1 MTVVEAGGIKIGGGN
16 PLVLIGGPCVIENE
30 AHLLELGKRI
40 QAACDDLGIPYIL
53 KTSFDK
59 ANRTSIDSYRG
70 PGIEPGLEILERV
83 KSSLNVP
90 LLCDVHGI
98 SQVEAVA
105 EVADILQ
112 IPAFLCR
119 QTDLVCA
126 VARTGKPVNVKKGQ
140 FLSPADMAGVIGKI
154 EHCGNKSILLTERG
168 SSFGYNNLVVDM
180 RSLAIMRRLGY
191 PVVFDATHSLQLPGG
206 LGSSTGGQREF
217 VPHLSRAA
225 TAVGIDALFMEIHDD
240 PDQAPCDGPNMLA
253 LDDLPGILAQVHA
266 IDELV
271 KERHWTS

>member
-1 MTVVEAGGIKIGGGN
+1 MNVVEAGGIKIGGGN

-30 AHLLELGKRI
+30 AHLLSVARQI
-40 QAACDDLGIPYIL
+40 QAGCMDLDVPYIL

-70 PGIEPGLEILERV
+70 PGISKGLEILGRV
-83 KSSLNVP
+83 KSALGVP
-90 LLCDVHGI
+90 LLCDVHEI

-105 EVADILQ
+105 EVADIVQ

-126 VARTGKPVNVKKGQ
+126 VAKTGKPVNVKKGQ
-140 FLSPADMAGVIGKI
+140 FLSPADIAGVIGKI
-154 EHCGNKSILLTERG
+154 EHCGNKAILLTERG

-225 TAVGIDALFMEIHDD
+225 AAVGIDALFMEIHDD
-240 PDQAPCDGPNMLA
+240 PDQASCDGPNMIA
-253 LDDLPGILAQVHA
+253 LDDLPAVLSQVCA
-266 IDELV
+266 IDKLV
-271 KERHWTS
+271 KENRWIF

>member
-1 MTVVEAGGIKIGGGN
+1 MNVVEAGGIKIGGGN

-30 AHLLELGKRI
+30 AHLLSVARQIK
-40 QAACDDLGIPYIL
+40 AVCMDLDVPYIL

-90 LLCDVHGI
+90 LLCDVHEI

-105 EVADILQ
+105 KVADILQ
-112 IPAFLCR
+112 IPAFLSR

-126 VARTGKPVNVKKGQ
+126 VAKTGKPVNVKKGQ
-140 FLSPADMAGVIGKI
+140 FLSPTDIAGVIGKI
-154 EHCGNKSILLTERG
+154 ESCGNKSILLTERG

-180 RSLAIMRRLGY
+180 RSLAIMRRLGH

-225 TAVGIDALFMEIHDD
+225 AAAGIDALFMEIHDR

-253 LDDLPGILAQVHA
+253 LDDLPDVLRQVCA
-266 IDELV
+266 IDRLV
-271 KERHWTS
+271 KENRWIF